1 MSLRLPLINLY
12 LRLFE
17 RPGLA
22 RTVGAQA
29 GRDRLERSARLFFG
43 NTPGTLNEPFRFSDT
58 VTGQVVRPKQTSPD
72 TAILYVH
79 GGGFTFG
86 SSETHRR
93 LGAAIAAKTN
103 LEVFLPDYRLAPEHP
118 YPAGLD
124 DCFEAF
130 EALVARGYRRV
141 ILIGDSA
148 GGGLVFSTL
157 VRALSDG
164 LDLPAAVIGLSPW
177 VDLTL
182 AGESMVSNDRS
193 EVTLP
198 TERMQYVAATYR
210 GTTAADDPEI
220 SPVFADFTGAPPCLI
235 HVSDSEILRDDAYR
249 LEEAL
254 RRDGAQVTLRTWVK
268 TPHVWHI
275 HHGMLPEARDAIDD
289 IAVFVGSVL
298 SDP

>member
-1 MSLRLPLINLY
+1 MSLHLPLINLY

-29 GRDRLERSARLFFG
+29 GRDRLERSARIFFG
-43 NTPGTLNEPFRFSDT
+43 NTAATLHEPFRFSES

-93 LGAAIAAKTN
+93 LGAAIAARTN

-124 DCFEAF
+124 DCCAAF
-130 EALVARGYRRV
+130 EALITRGYKRV
-141 ILIGDSA
+141 VLIGDSA
-148 GGGLVFSTL
+148 GGGLVFSML
-157 VRALSDG
+157 VRALTTG
-164 LDLPAAVIGLSPW
+164 RGMPAAVIGLSPW
-177 VDLTL
+177 VDLSL
-182 AGESMVSNDRS
+182 AGESMASNDRS

-198 TERMQYVAATYR
+198 TERMRDVAEAYR
-210 GTTAADDPEI
+210 GDASADDPEI
-220 SPVFADFTGAPPCLI
+220 SPIFARFAGAPPCLI

-249 LEEAL
+249 LDAAL
-254 RRDGAQVTLRTWVK
+254 RRDGAEAVLRTWVK

-275 HHGMLPEARDAIDD
+275 HHGMLPEAREAIDD
-289 IAVFVGSVL
+289 IASFLGSVL
-298 SDP
+298 SRG